1 MFSVHKIVRLL
12 KTQQGDL
19 QPIGSRSPSEKDG
32 CVHYYK
38 NLRGSPPQP
47 PGWIKP
53 HTLSWRALEEGE
65 IAYMVFF
72 SPQDLCRSWSPT
84 HEFKN
89 LRFSVTAEMKTIS
102 LEGHWCKW
110 VSPALVEE
118 IAYSLAASRI
128 SRSLKVYT
136 EMVHFVFTCQPST
149 QDLNIVTHLPIKSLE
164 HN

>member
-1 MFSVHKIVRLL
+1 MFSVHKIVCLL

-19 QPIGSRSPSEKDG
+19 QPIGSRSPSAKDG

-38 NLRGSPPQP
+38 NLCGSPPQT

-53 HTLSWRALEEGE
+53 HTLSWRVLEEGE

-102 LEGHWCKW
+102 LEGHYVNEFLQPWLRRLPTVWQPPESQRALRYILKW
-110 VSPALVEE
+110 FTLWSHARQAL
-118 IAYSLAASRI
+118 
-128 SRSLKVYT
+128 RSWALWLTYQSN
-136 EMVHFVFTCQPST
+136 H
-149 QDLNIVTHLPIKSLE
+149 
-164 HN
+164 